1 MRRLSLVML
10 PFLAA
15 FALVF
20 GLFHLYRAVEL
31 AQAGQTVQAGLV
43 FVFGAV
49 GVALAVGIWVA
60 RKRVRPQTAET
71 SNDRGGRPPT

>member
-1 MRRLSLVML
+1 MRRLSIVFL

-20 GLFHLYRAVEL
+20 GLYYLYAAFRLVQL
-31 AQAGQTVQAGLV
+31 GQPVQAALV
-43 FVFGAV
+43 LLFGVV

-60 RKRVRPQTAET
+60 RRRVLARAANDASGKPTA
-71 SNDRGGRPPT
+71 